1 MKKSFSLTFLLMT
14 TVLVVSLIASNLFA
28 AKVLH
33 FWGLTLPGAV
43 IIFPITYILNDCIC
57 EVWGYKKARLVIW
70 LAFSLNT
77 AIVLLGKLL
86 CMLPAADFWT
96 GGPHFDYLFDFVPK
110 IIFASIL
117 AFLLGSTLN
126 AWVMSKMK
134 KADRGRR
141 FGLRAIVSSLVGEC
155 ADSLIFIPIAFWGI
169 PAEKLLAMMGVQVAV
184 KVAYEI
190 LILPVTAA
198 VVRNVKKMEN
208 TDVID
213 GDISYNPFRIND
225 I

>member
-1 MKKSFSLTFLLMT
+1 
-14 TVLVVSLIASNLFA
+14 
-28 AKVLH
+28 
-33 FWGLTLPGAV
+33 
-43 IIFPITYILNDCIC
+43 
-57 EVWGYKKARLVIW
+57 
-70 LAFSLNT
+70 
-77 AIVLLGKLL
+77 
-86 CMLPAADFWT
+86 
-96 GGPHFDYLFDFVPK
+96 
-110 IIFASIL
+110 L

-169 PAEKLLAMMGVQVAV
+169 PVEKLLAMMGVQVAV

-190 LILPVTAA
+190 LILPVTSA
-198 VVRNVKKMEN
+198 VVRKVKKMEN

-213 GDISYNPFRIND
+213 EDISYNPFRIND